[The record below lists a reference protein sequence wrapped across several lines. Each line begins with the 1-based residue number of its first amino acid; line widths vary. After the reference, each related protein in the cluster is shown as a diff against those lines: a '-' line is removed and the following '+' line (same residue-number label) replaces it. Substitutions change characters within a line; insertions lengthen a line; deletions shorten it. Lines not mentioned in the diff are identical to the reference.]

1 MLSIH
6 GPSILVASFNY
17 TVSHSHYD
25 LRSPFL
31 LHKIFVT
38 PSPPQ
43 LLLLTTC
50 YHLHSFVGD
59 PWSDSYGRRV
69 HGIPTMPSPLINFS
83 SNAQITDLLLPYPT
97 HLTIKNTGG
106 NIYYPCF
113 FFEIFISKILQFK
126 TKSMNLYKNYNH
138 ENIWTS

>member
-6 GPSILVASFNY
+6 RPSILVASFNC
-17 TVSHSHYD
+17 TVSHSHYF

-83 SNAQITDLLLPYPT
+83 SNAQITDLLLPNPT

-113 FFEIFISKILQFK
+113 FSRNFHIKNFTIQNKINESL
-126 TKSMNLYKNYNH
+126 
-138 ENIWTS
+138 